1 MRIESVAGQVT
12 MFGPDLDAG
21 RTSPEPTAPQE
32 GKTSEQCWKR
42 SCGSKNHNFMLLDLR
57 PGAGNILGPYW
68 EINPVWLGQP
78 GMLNFSESPRD
89 AVVSSLSRILMDL
102 APSKYSLSRTACLGI
117 LRRAK
122 EREKRLPTQLEKAL
136 RIQAGLEPQHRR
148 ETEITPAGFLPE
160 SSTTANGVGYQEE
173 CAPTLKAGGKSSA
186 VMLPVLCLNDQGGS
200 VMECSEDVTGTLRA
214 QEHGH
219 QPLVFANH
227 SADFAL
233 LLRRLMPVE
242 CERLQGYPDAWT
254 DIPGASDSARYKALG
269 NSVAIPCVEQLML
282 GIALVLRNAEDCYGS
297 VEELCKML

>member
-21 RTSPEPTAPQE
+21 RTFPEPTAPQE

-89 AVVSSLSRILMDL
+89 AVVSSLSQILMGS

-122 EREKRLPTQLEKAL
+122 EREKRLPTQLEKGENWQQSCAHD
-136 RIQAGLEPQHRR
+136 GSSKP
-148 ETEITPAGFLPE
+148 GCE
-160 SSTTANGVGYQEE
+160 SGTSNGKKNLSTGGIGKCVNLLSCMVQTFRTAQSLF
-173 CAPTLKAGGKSSA
+173 TS
-186 VMLPVLCLNDQGGS
+186 
-200 VMECSEDVTGTLRA
+200 T
-214 QEHGH
+214 
-219 QPLVFANH
+219 
-227 SADFAL
+227 
-233 LLRRLMPVE
+233 
-242 CERLQGYPDAWT
+242 
-254 DIPGASDSARYKALG
+254 
-269 NSVAIPCVEQLML
+269 
-282 GIALVLRNAEDCYGS
+282 
-297 VEELCKML
+297 